1 MKHRTFAYW
10 QAATGMQCP
19 LVINEGEPSE
29 CRLVARG
36 QHVHIYHY
44 SQDYFCPLTASRRR
58 TASGTNTNPTPT
70 MKTPMKAAVKG
81 AAKGAAKG
89 AMKGAAAAKA
99 AKPAMA
105 AKGSAKK

>member
-36 QHVHIYHY
+36 RFVHIYHY
-44 SQDYFCPLTASRRR
+44 SKDFCPLTASRRR
-58 TASGTNTNPTPT
+58 TVSGTNTNPIPT

-105 AKGSAKK
+105 AKGYAKK